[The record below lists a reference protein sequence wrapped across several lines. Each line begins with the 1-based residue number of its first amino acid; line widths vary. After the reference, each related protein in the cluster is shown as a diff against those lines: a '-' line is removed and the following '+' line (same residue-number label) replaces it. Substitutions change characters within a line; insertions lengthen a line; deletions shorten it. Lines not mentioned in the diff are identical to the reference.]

1 MSQMKMV
8 ARLIDLGSKP
18 VRSGNAGGLGMSRQ
32 IFFIQVGGYD
42 THTNQTNNQGS
53 TTTDNAKVI
62 IGDHANRLAE
72 LSKTLN
78 ALYQALSDI
87 GTPPGFTTPL

>member
-1 MSQMKMV
+1 MNQMKMV

-18 VRSGNAGGLGMSRQ
+18 KPSPSGGLGMRRQ

-42 THTNQTNNQGS
+42 THTNQTNNRAP

-62 IGDHANRLAE
+62 IGDHANLLAE
-72 LSKTLN
+72 LSKSPQR
-78 ALYQALSDI
+78 ALSGMSDI
-87 GTPPGFTTPL
+87 GTPARIHQLR